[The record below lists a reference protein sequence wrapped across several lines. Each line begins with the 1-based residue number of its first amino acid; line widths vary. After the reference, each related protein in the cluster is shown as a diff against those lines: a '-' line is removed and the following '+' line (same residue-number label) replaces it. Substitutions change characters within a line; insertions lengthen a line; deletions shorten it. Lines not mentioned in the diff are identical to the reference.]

1 MPRGSVGQRRSLRA
15 APAATRQP
23 GPQPHG
29 TGHLIWRAWL
39 SSGRWACRPLGG
51 RGGVMWPVGRC
62 GLRRRAVSLICA
74 GWLPHDRGALG
85 AVGWSRDRASPAVVV
100 AWLLIGVSRVAPR
113 AVGVPPHRPARM
125 LGQASK
131 TARLQHQPA
140 SSRATATTL
149 TVERLARASS
159 RHQPSG
165 MAVAGLGDR
174 TLGAAAAAG
183 LLAGHQAQP
192 SAEGGPGEAMPV
204 ADLHRQAEAGQHPDP
219 TQAAQPAH
227 QRRPGRCRG
236 QLADGAVQAVAAGLD
251 GQHRPMGFVN
261 GHP

>member
-29 TGHLIWRAWL
+29 TGHLIWRGWL

-74 GWLPHDRGALG
+74 GWLPHDHGASG
-85 AVGWSRDRASPAVVV
+85 AVGWSRDRASPCRGRGLAAHRCV
-100 AWLLIGVSRVAPR
+100 AGRSSRG
-113 AVGVPPHRPARM
+113 GVPPHRPARM

-159 RHQPSG
+159 RHQRCGSRRLPAS
-165 MAVAGLGDR
+165 ARAL
-174 TLGAAAAAG
+174 TAAG
-183 LLAGHQAQP
+183 
-192 SAEGGPGEAMPV
+192 
-204 ADLHRQAEAGQHPDP
+204 
-219 TQAAQPAH
+219 
-227 QRRPGRCRG
+227 CRS
-236 QLADGAVQAVAAGLD
+236 
-251 GQHRPMGFVN
+251 
-261 GHP
+261 